1 VERRLIIAV
10 VLSLAILFLWNVVI
24 NPPPP
29 VDPNQ
34 QTAEENPVAEPV
46 APQAEPTAPEAA
58 PVNHDAPI
66 ERAAEMLP
74 SIDEPA
80 APTAPEAAEAGTE
93 KADENSDKA
102 AEAAKTEEPAAQAQ
116 IEPEKE
122 PEKPVV
128 RPEEKTAVIETAEF
142 RAVFTTY
149 GASLKSFILKSDKF
163 THKIPGSEETQQLD
177 LVKDSVEENL
187 PYRLYFDR
195 ANFSYDLN
203 PTYELLA
210 RDEKSVTF
218 KITSREGVT
227 VEKKFT
233 HTEGYL
239 FDLDIKIINGARGVV
254 KQAPYLAITSYQDE
268 SELQGG
274 FFGSAPMNGQMPK
287 AYIDGEIWEET
298 DTEDLANTIIRK
310 GSIPWVGIDSLYFFT
325 AILPPEDAHSQID
338 VKDIATKY
346 QTVDGKESTK
356 HHLRI
361 LHSLPEDNILE
372 GTSKEYKYRIYIGT
386 KDSEYLSLAG
396 CKLEESI
403 DFWHLGFLAK
413 PMLWIMKKSHA
424 VVGNWGIAIILL
436 TLLVKIILYPLN
448 QKSFKSMQKMK
459 DLKPK
464 LDVLKEKHKDDKAEL
479 NKQMME
485 MYRREGVNPMGG
497 CLPMLAQMP
506 VFIALYQMLRNAVDL
521 YNSPFIPGW
530 IDNLVQPDPFYI
542 LPTVLA
548 LVMFVQQK
556 MTPNPDS
563 QQQKMMMFM
572 MPAMMF
578 FFMLVL
584 PAGLVLYIFA
594 NSLLTIAQ
602 QWMIN
607 RQSQKK
613 KAA

>member
-1 VERRLIIAV
+1 MERRLIIAV

-29 VDPNQ
+29 PDPNQ
-34 QTAEENPVAEPV
+34 QKAAPVT
-46 APQAEPTAPEAA
+46 PQAEQKPAQQVAPGTA
-58 PVNHDAPI
+58 DAPI

-74 SIDEPA
+74 AIDEPA
-80 APTAPEAAEAGTE
+80 VAPEEADTVAEKPLATGTENADKAEAD
-93 KADENSDKA
+93 AQP
-102 AEAAKTEEPAAQAQ
+102 AETQ
-116 IEPEKE
+116 IEPVKE
-122 PEKPVV
+122 PEKPYV
-128 RPEEKTAVIETAEF
+128 RPEEKTAVIETDEF

-149 GASLKSFILKSDKF
+149 GGSLKSFVLKSEKF
-163 THKIPGSEETQQLD
+163 AHKIKGSEETEQLD
-177 LVKDSVEENL
+177 LVKDKTEENL

-195 ANFSYDLN
+195 ANFSYDIN
-203 PTYELLA
+203 PTYELVA
-210 RDEKSVTF
+210 SDAKSVTF
-218 KITSREGVT
+218 SITSREGVT
-227 VEKKFT
+227 IEKKFT
-233 HTEGYL
+233 HNEGYL
-239 FDLDIKIINGARGVV
+239 FDLNIKVTNGARGVV

-274 FFGSAPMNGQMPK
+274 LFGSSPMNSQMPK
-287 AYIDGEIWEET
+287 ALIDGEIWSET
-298 DTEDLANTIIRK
+298 DKEDLANTIIKK
-310 GSIPWVGIDSLYFFT
+310 GSIPWAGIDSLYFFT
-325 AILPPEDAHSQID
+325 AILPPADAHSQID

-346 QTVDGKESTK
+346 QTVDGQESTK

-361 LHSLPEDNILE
+361 MHSLPEDNILE
-372 GTSKEYKYRIYIGT
+372 GTSKEYGYRIYIGT
-386 KDSEYLSLAG
+386 KESEYLSLAN
-396 CKLEESI
+396 CRMEDSI

-413 PMLWIMKKSHA
+413 PMLWIMKKSYSF
-424 VVGNWGIAIILL
+424 VGNWGVAIIIL

-464 LDVLKEKHKDDKAEL
+464 LDALKQKCGDDKAEL

-485 MYRREGVNPMGG
+485 MYKREGVNPMGG
-497 CLPMLAQMP
+497 CLPMLLQMP

-530 IDNLVQPDPFYI
+530 IDNLVQPDPFYV

-548 LVMFVQQK
+548 LVMFIQQK

-594 NSLLTIAQ
+594 NSLLTIGQ
-602 QWMIN
+602 QWIIN
-607 RQSQKK
+607 KQSQKK
-613 KAA
+613 TA